1 MGSGD
6 EIKVYVLDLEIKMDE
21 IDFVQFFT
29 NQSNFYVDRHIRRII
44 EQRLNTIE
52 CVVLLGPRQIG
63 KSTLAKTYF
72 VEQLG
77 AVYRDL
83 EDELTKNEI
92 GNGREFFRQHQDRI
106 IVLDEIQENP
116 VLFRSVKV
124 HIDEQR
130 FEKNKKNKFLLLGSA
145 SLDLQRHSAKSL
157 TGRSS
162 QIQMTGV
169 LLNELI
175 QGLSDLFS
183 LEPDSDATKNSISNL
198 VNLLLVRGGMP
209 NSLFARSSEDSQQI
223 LTSIVETYVQNDL
236 RSFGLNVDA
245 NKLFDC
251 LNLIAMTN
259 GQQYGVQR
267 FATKLEFNRQEVT
280 DSIRALEQLLLVR
293 KLPPLN
299 GFGKYKV
306 KLAKQSKLYIRDSGI
321 LCSRLDIDSTD
332 GLASNRN
339 IGEIWEG
346 FVIESIIGAAISAG
360 VYKDCRYFRTHSGDL
375 ELDMVLSLKDGTLW
389 GIEIKYSESEQPTPG
404 NIKAAQMINVD
415 RKIMIH
421 GGTEDIKCNGGF
433 RGLPLYKVMTELESL
448 GKADIK

>member
-1 MGSGD
+1 MN
-6 EIKVYVLDLEIKMDE
+6 EV
-21 IDFVQFFT
+21 DFLHFFA
-29 NQSNFYVDRHIRRII
+29 NQANFYVDRHIRRIV
-44 EQRLNTIE
+44 ERSWNTFE
-52 CVVLLGPRQIG
+52 SVVLLGPRQIG

-106 IVLDEIQENP
+106 IILDEIQESP

-130 FEKNKKNKFLLLGSA
+130 YEKGKKSKFLLLGSA
-145 SLDLQRHSAKSL
+145 SLDLQRIYAKSL

-183 LEPDSDATKNSISNL
+183 LETDSHETKKSISNL
-198 VNLLLVRGGMP
+198 VSLMLVRGGIP
-209 NSLFARSSEDSQQI
+209 NSLFASSSDDSQQI
-223 LTSIVETYVQNDL
+223 LTSIVETNVQNDL

-245 NKLFDC
+245 DKLFDC

-259 GQQYGVQR
+259 GQQYDLQR
-267 FATKLEFNRQEVT
+267 FARKLEFNRQEVT

-299 GFGKYKV
+299 GFGKYEES
-306 KLAKQSKLYIRDSGI
+306 LAKQPKLYIRDSGI
-321 LCSRLDIDSTD
+321 LCSRLDISSTD
-332 GLASNRN
+332 SLAGNRN

-346 FVIESIIGAAISAG
+346 FVIESIIGVAISAG
-360 VYKDCRYFRTHSGDL
+360 VYKDCRYFRTHIGDL
-375 ELDMVLSLKDGTLW
+375 ELDMVLKLKDGTLW
-389 GIEIKYSESEQPTPG
+389 GIEIKHSETDQPTPN
-404 NIKAAQMINVD
+404 NIKAAEMINVD

-421 GGTEDIKCNGGF
+421 AGTEDIKRNGGF
-433 RGLPLYKVMTELESL
+433 RGLPLYKVMTELECL
-448 GKADIK
+448 GKAGIKGKSTS

>member
-1 MGSGD
+1 MNEVD
-6 EIKVYVLDLEIKMDE
+6 FLE
-21 IDFVQFFT
+21 FFA
-29 NQSNFYVDRHIRRII
+29 NQSNFYVDRHIRRIV
-44 EQRLNTIE
+44 ERSWNTLE
-52 CVVLLGPRQIG
+52 SVVLLGPRQIG

-92 GNGREFFRQHQDRI
+92 GNGREFFRQHPDRVI
-106 IVLDEIQENP
+106 ILDEIQESP
-116 VLFRSVKV
+116 VLFRSIKV

-130 FEKNKKNKFLLLGSA
+130 YEKGKKSKFLLLGSA
-145 SLDLQRHSAKSL
+145 SLDLQRISAKSL

-162 QIQMTGV
+162 EIQMTGV

-175 QGLSDLFS
+175 QGLSDMFS
-183 LEPDSDATKNSISNL
+183 LDTDSDTAKNSISNL

-209 NSLFARSSEDSQQI
+209 NSLFAKSSDDSLQI
-223 LTSIVETYVQNDL
+223 LNRTVETYVQNDL

-245 NKLFDC
+245 DKLFDC

-259 GQQYGVQR
+259 GQQYELQR
-267 FATKLEFNRQEVT
+267 FARKLEFNRQEVT

-299 GFGKYKV
+299 GLGKYEER
-306 KLAKQSKLYIRDSGI
+306 LAKQPKLYIRDSGI
-321 LCSRLDIDSTD
+321 LCSRLDISSTD
-332 GLASNRN
+332 NLASNRH
-339 IGEIWEG
+339 IGDIWEG
-346 FVIESIIGAAISAG
+346 FVIESIIGVAISAG
-360 VYKDCRYFRTHSGDL
+360 VYKDCRYFRTHSGEL
-375 ELDMVLSLKDGTLW
+375 ELDIVLKLNDGTLW
-389 GIEIKYSESEQPTPG
+389 GIEIKHSESDQPTPG

-421 GGTEDIKCNGGF
+421 SGTKDIECNGGF
-433 RGLPLYKVMTELESL
+433 SGLPLYKVMTELESL
-448 GKADIK
+448 GKAGVKGKNTS